1 MRGREIRTMLRS
13 QAVTIL
19 PRKTPVMR
27 MIGVVLTPLTV
38 HYVAMNP
45 AIPTTHHIMLQLL
58 LPQIHHL
65 LKAFKSL
72 LETYLSLQ
80 LPK

>member
-1 MRGREIRTMLRS
+1 MRGGKIRTVLKS

-19 PRKTPVMR
+19 PRQTAVMR
-27 MIGVVLTPLTV
+27 VIGVVLTLLTV

-45 AIPTTHHIMLQLL
+45 AIPTTHHIMLQFL
-58 LPQIHHL
+58 LPQIHCL

-72 LETYLSLQ
+72 LETYLPLK
-80 LPK
+80 LPE